1 VKQEMSLM
9 LHGARLDMMIA
20 KRKQAGG
27 IMDSRAQF
35 EEWIEKETGF
45 DIRRTNYPMT
55 KSEDQQ
61 YADHNTNFAWKAWQA
76 SREAIEV
83 ELPEKISPHNRNESG
98 YVIAQAAMY
107 DEAIDDCAQAVKEC
121 GISIKKD
128 LPLQYEAKEG

>member
-1 VKQEMSLM
+1 
-9 LHGARLDMMIA
+9 
-20 KRKQAGG
+20 
-27 IMDSRAQF
+27 MDSRAQF
-35 EEWIEKETGF
+35 EEWCVNVGT
-45 DIRRTNYPMT
+45 Y
-55 KSEDQQ
+55 SLS
-61 YADHNTNFAWKAWQA
+61 YADSTRTRYVNGKTNVAWKAWQA

-128 LPLQYEAKEG
+128 LPLQHEAKEG